1 MRKEILIIIVAA
13 FALNSCGIYTKY
25 KPVTKV
31 PEDLLWGRGKRQAT
45 ARTILVILAGGKSSP
60 IRISVN

>member
-31 PEDLLWGRGKRQAT
+31 PEDL
-45 ARTILVILAGGKSSP
+45 
-60 IRISVN
+60 